1 MSQFYQDSIFWID
14 VDKIKPNPFQ
24 PRKEFDELQLKSL
37 ADSIRQ
43 YGVLQA
49 LVVTRKEVE
58 KEDGGIV
65 VEYELIAGERRL
77 RASKIAG
84 LAQVPVL
91 IKTGEDSDLMKLEL
105 AIIENLQR
113 EDLNPVDRAV
123 AFRKLVDQF
132 GFKHITIGEKMGKSR
147 EYVTNSLRILL
158 LPEDMLEAVKVGK
171 ITEGH
176 TRPLLMLTD
185 RPQEQQTL
193 FKEIMLRRM
202 TVREAEMIARRIAT
216 DRARINGV
224 MLDPVTKEVEER
236 LSATLQTRVMI
247 EKKNEGPGGKIWISY
262 FSDEDLHKIMNI
274 FQNKGRTINEGMD
287 IPVTQASGDVMEA
300 MVDQVVPQVDV
311 SVPVSQEGD
320 TIEIL
325 DDRSKEEIENSE
337 NIEDDEELYSIKN
350 FSI

>member
-58 KEDGGIV
+58 KEDGGIA

-77 RASKIAG
+77 RASKLAG

-91 IKTGEDSDLMKLEL
+91 IKTGEENDLMKLEL

-113 EDLNPVDRAV
+113 EDLNPVDRAL
-123 AFRKLVDQF
+123 AFRKLVDEF
-132 GFKHITIGEKMGKSR
+132 GFKHATIGEKMGKSR
-147 EYVTNSLRILL
+147 EYVTNSLRLL
-158 LPEDMLEAVKVGK
+158 GLPEDILEAVKMGK

-176 TRPLLMLTD
+176 SRPLLMLTD
-185 RPQEQQTL
+185 RPEEQQTL

-202 TVREAEMIARRIAT
+202 TVREAEEVARSIAL
-216 DRARINGV
+216 DKARIKGKL
-224 MLDPVTKEVEER
+224 LDPMTREVEEK
-236 LSATLQTRVMI
+236 LANTLQTRVSI
-247 EKKNEGPGGKIWISY
+247 EKKNEGQGGRITITY
-262 FSDEDLHKIMNI
+262 FSDEELKKILDI
-274 FQNKGRTINEGMD
+274 INREKASAGGTQTPGEYITSVVD
-287 IPVTQASGDVMEA
+287 EVIPKEQSVDMPVEMTGD
-300 MVDQVVPQVDV
+300 DV
-311 SVPVSQEGD
+311 Q
-320 TIEIL
+320 IL
-325 DDRSKEEIENSE
+325 DDRSKEEVQKADDTES
-337 NIEDDEELYSIKN
+337 DEELYSIKN

>member
-58 KEDGGIV
+58 KEDGGIA

-77 RASKIAG
+77 RASKLAG

-91 IKTGEDSDLMKLEL
+91 IKTGEENDLMKLEL

-113 EDLNPVDRAV
+113 EDLNPVDRAL
-123 AFRKLVDQF
+123 AFRKLVDEF
-132 GFKHITIGEKMGKSR
+132 GFKHATIGEKMGKSR
-147 EYVTNSLRILL
+147 EYVTNSLRLL
-158 LPEDMLEAVKVGK
+158 GLPEDILEAVKMGK

-176 TRPLLMLTD
+176 SRPLLMLTD
-185 RPQEQQTL
+185 RPEEQQTL

-202 TVREAEMIARRIAT
+202 TVREAEEVARSVAS
-216 DRARINGV
+216 DRARMKGK
-224 MLDPVTKEVEER
+224 MLDPMTREVEEK
-236 LSATLQTRVMI
+236 LASTLQTRVSI
-247 EKKNEGPGGKIWISY
+247 EKKNEGQGGRITITY
-262 FSDEDLHKIMNI
+262 FSDEELKKILDI
-274 FQNKGRTINEGMD
+274 INKEKAASLGAQTPGEYITSVVDEV
-287 IPVTQASGDVMEA
+287 IPKEQSADMPVEMTGD
-300 MVDQVVPQVDV
+300 
-311 SVPVSQEGD
+311 G
-320 TIEIL
+320 IEIL
-325 DDRSKEEIENSE
+325 DDRSKEEVQKADDTES
-337 NIEDDEELYSIKN
+337 DEELYSIKN

>member
-58 KEDGGIV
+58 KEDGGIG

-77 RASKIAG
+77 RASKLAG
-84 LAQVPVL
+84 LLQVPVL
-91 IKTGEDSDLMKLEL
+91 IKTGEETDLMKLEL

-113 EDLNPVDRAV
+113 EDLNPVDRAL
-123 AFRKLVDQF
+123 AFRKLVDDF
-132 GFKHITIGEKMGKSR
+132 GFKHATIGDKMGKSR
-147 EYVTNSLRILL
+147 EYVTNSLRLL
-158 LPEDMLEAVKVGK
+158 ALPEDMLEAVKTGK

-176 TRPLLMLTD
+176 TRPLLMLGD
-185 RPQEQQTL
+185 RPEEQNTL

-202 TVREAEMIARRIAT
+202 TVREAERIARHIALEK
-216 DRARINGV
+216 ARIKGDL
-224 MLDPVTKEVEER
+224 LDPITREAEEKLGR
-236 LSATLQTRVMI
+236 TLQTRVFI
-247 EKKNEGPGGKIWISY
+247 EKKNEGPGGRITIAY
-262 FSDEDLHKIMNI
+262 FSNEELKNI
-274 FQNKGRTINEGMD
+274 LDIINTRAAESPIRGAQGIEPESITQTIDTVISEGD
-287 IPVTQASGDVMEA
+287 SKADPIGL
-300 MVDQVVPQVDV
+300 
-311 SVPVSQEGD
+311 EGD
-320 TIEIL
+320 TVEIL
-325 DDRSKEEIENSE
+325 DDRSKEEVEKAENV
-337 NIEDDEELYSIKN
+337 EDDEELYSIKN